1 VLGGASRGFDAM
13 PGAGGLPSVSIVM
26 PTWKRVAFLR
36 ETLESIRAQ
45 HLEDWELIVADDGS
59 GPELRAAV
67 AMLTHDDP
75 RVRLLPLEHSGN
87 PPAVRNAAR
96 ARARGELIAF
106 IDSDDVWL
114 PEKLHLQ
121 VRALQARP
129 ESGWSYTGF
138 TLIDSKGN
146 ALQRRGLS
154 AFGAADP
161 GSREALFASLLEGKA
176 LVAQSSVMMRRALF
190 DALGGYDIQFPICG
204 DYELWLRAAQRSPA
218 AILPTPLVQV
228 RRHQDHY
235 SDDIAACADFF
246 AVLNAVHHR
255 GVPQPLRAVMR
266 RRRGQAAAALAR
278 SCARHGAG
286 RTMTHAL
293 LSSVAFGWRE
303 LAWWRGAVSACA
315 RLCTPPALHAL
326 MRRLLR
332 RPQAT

>member
-1 VLGGASRGFDAM
+1 M

-36 ETLESIRAQ
+36 EALESIRAQ

-67 AMLTHDDP
+67 AMLAHDDP

-146 ALQRRGLS
+146 ALQRHGLS

-161 GSREALFASLLEGKA
+161 GSRQALFASLLQGKA
-176 LVAQSSVMMRRALF
+176 RCSATVCLPLARLIQARGRLFSHRSSKAR
-190 DALGGYDIQFPICG
+190 
-204 DYELWLRAAQRSPA
+204 LWLRNPA
-218 AILPTPLVQV
+218 
-228 RRHQDHY
+228 
-235 SDDIAACADFF
+235 S
-246 AVLNAVHHR
+246 
-255 GVPQPLRAVMR
+255 
-266 RRRGQAAAALAR
+266 
-278 SCARHGAG
+278 
-286 RTMTHAL
+286 
-293 LSSVAFGWRE
+293 
-303 LAWWRGAVSACA
+303 
-315 RLCTPPALHAL
+315 
-326 MRRLLR
+326 
-332 RPQAT
+332 